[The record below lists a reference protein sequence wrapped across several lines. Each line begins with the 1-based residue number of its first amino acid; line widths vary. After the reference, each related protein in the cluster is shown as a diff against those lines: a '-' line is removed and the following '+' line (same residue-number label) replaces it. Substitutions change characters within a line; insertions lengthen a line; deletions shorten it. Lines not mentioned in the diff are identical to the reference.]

1 MPSWYFLYERQPL
14 SAAENMAVDEHLFDI
29 CHRQKTGFL
38 RIYSWLR
45 PTFSF
50 GVSQKIDRAVNAGF
64 IENHGYEYVR
74 RMTGGKTVLHDD
86 EITYAVASSED
97 VFFREHDPH
106 HSYLLISRVLV
117 DAFQSIGINASL
129 SKGSSGEMARSHH
142 PCFSFPANNEIE
154 VDGKKIVGSAQKR
167 DRAALLQHG
176 SIPVTM
182 NYESYAAGSNSN
194 AEFIRSSMTTL
205 ATVSSVKKEDCVRAM
220 VSSFSRFIG
229 GPLAEFDSETID
241 RDQLKKLTEKYRSHE
256 WNFRN

>member
-1 MPSWYFLYERQPL
+1 MSSWFFLQDRQPRG
-14 SAAENMAVDEHLFDI
+14 AAENMAVDEYLFDL
-29 CHRQKTGFL
+29 CHQQKAGFL

-50 GVSQKIDRAVNAGF
+50 GVSQKIEKAVNAGF
-64 IENHGYEYVR
+64 IENNGYEYVR
-74 RMTGGKTVLHDD
+74 RITGGKAVLHDN

-117 DAFQSIGINASL
+117 DAFRSIGIDASF

-142 PCFSFPANNEIE
+142 PCFSFPASNEIE
-154 VDGKKIVGSAQKR
+154 VNGKKIVGSAQKR
-167 DRAALLQHG
+167 DRTALLQHG

-182 NYESYAAGSNSN
+182 NYELYAVGSNSD
-194 AEFIRSSMTTL
+194 AEFIRRSMTTL
-205 ATVSSVKKEDCVRAM
+205 TAVSSVKKEDCIQAL
-220 VSSFSRFIG
+220 VSSFARFID
-229 GPLAEFDSETID
+229 GPLAEFDSDVID
-241 RDQLKKLTEKYRSHE
+241 LGQMEKLTEKYRSRE

>member
-1 MPSWYFLYERQPL
+1 MPSWFLLHDRQPRG
-14 SAAENMAVDEHLFDI
+14 AAENMAVDEYLFDL
-29 CHRQKTGFL
+29 CHRQKASFL

-50 GVSQKIDRAVNAGF
+50 GVSQQIERAIDSDF
-64 IENHGYEYVR
+64 IENHGCEYVR
-74 RMTGGKTVLHDD
+74 RITGGKTVLHDD

-97 VFFREHDPH
+97 VFFQEHDLH

-117 DAFQSIGINASL
+117 DAFRSIGINASL

-142 PCFSFPANNEIE
+142 PCFSFPANNEVE

-167 DRAALLQHG
+167 DRTALLQHG

-182 NYESYAAGSNSN
+182 NCELYAGGSNSD
-194 AEFIRSSMTTL
+194 AGFIHRSMTTL
-205 ATVSSVKKEDCVRAM
+205 TAVSSVKKDDCIQAL
-220 VSSFSRFIG
+220 VSSFTRFFG
-229 GPLAEFDSETID
+229 GPQAEVDPDAID
-241 RDQLKKLTEKYRSHE
+241 RGQLDKLTEKYRSHE